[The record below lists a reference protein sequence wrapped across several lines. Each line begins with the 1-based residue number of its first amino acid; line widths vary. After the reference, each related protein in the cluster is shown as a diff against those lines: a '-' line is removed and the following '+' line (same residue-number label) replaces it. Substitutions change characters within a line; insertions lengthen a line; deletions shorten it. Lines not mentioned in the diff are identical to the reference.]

1 MAEYGTASL
10 EGKRVAIVATDGFE
24 QSELMSPKRTLEKRG
39 AKVDVI
45 APHGGTIRGWN
56 HTDWGDEL
64 KVDRVL
70 DEVKPDDAEQYD
82 ALVLPGGVM
91 NPDKLRRDERALAFV
106 RRFFEED
113 IPVAVICH
121 GPWTL
126 IDAGVVRGR
135 HMTSW
140 PSLQSD
146 LRNAGAR
153 WDDRQVIIDGNLIS
167 SRKPDDLPAFQDAL
181 LAELESP
188 PKRIKP
194 RHHGAHP

>member
-39 AKVDVI
+39 VKVDVI

-56 HTDWGDEL
+56 HTDWGDEV

-70 DEVKPDDAEQYD
+70 DDVTAEDAEQYD

-135 HMTSW
+135 HITSW

-194 RHHGAHP
+194 HHHAHP

>member
-1 MAEYGTASL
+1 MAEYGVATL

-24 QSELMSPKRTLEKRG
+24 ESELLSPKRALEKRG
-39 AKVDVI
+39 AEVDVI
-45 APHGGTIRGWN
+45 APHGGTIRAWDHG
-56 HTDWGDEL
+56 DWGDEVE
-64 KVDRVL
+64 VDRVL
-70 DEVKPDDAEQYD
+70 ADVKPEDAESYH
-82 ALVLPGGVM
+82 ALVLPGGVIS
-91 NPDKLRRDERALAFV
+91 PDKLRREERALAFV

-113 IPVAVICH
+113 IPVAAICH

-135 HMTSW
+135 HLTSW

-181 LAELESP
+181 IAQLESP
-188 PKRIKP
+188 PKRLKP
-194 RHHGAHP
+194 RAHHARP